1 MRDSRLAA
9 LRELDDEQL
18 VGVIVSEN
26 LFRGGDM
33 GYCLVVTRDA
43 IMGARKPESLADFEA
58 YLGPGG
64 NATDAARAEARKI
77 AEALAG
83 AREFLISGASV
94 GQVLFKRPSMFFG
107 GYVIIKTAL
116 SSIRIDTAIV
126 STNSPF
132 LLETSKK
139 LEASLEAVVGER
151 LHDMGKTRG

>member
-1 MRDSRLAA
+1 MAA
-9 LRELDDEQL
+9 LRELDDERL

-26 LFRGGDM
+26 LFRRGDM

-43 IMGARKPESLADFEA
+43 IMGAKKPESLADFEA

-64 NATDAARAEARKI
+64 NVTDAERAEARKI
-77 AEALAG
+77 ARELSG
-83 AREFLISGASV
+83 TREFLVSGASV
-94 GQVLFKRPSMFFG
+94 GQVLFKRPGMFFG

-116 SSIRIDTAIV
+116 DSIRIDTTVV

-139 LEASLEAVVGER
+139 LEASLETVVGER
-151 LHDMGKTRG
+151 FHDMGKAHS